1 MLLSRSVA
9 VVENEE
15 IAGWTCPALPCS
27 QLPLGT
33 ERALLCKRKREQ
45 GGNPV
50 VGIECFQVAG

>member
-15 IAGWTCPALPCS
+15 TAGWTCPALPCS

-45 GGNPV
+45 GGNPAL
-50 VGIECFQVAG
+50 GIE